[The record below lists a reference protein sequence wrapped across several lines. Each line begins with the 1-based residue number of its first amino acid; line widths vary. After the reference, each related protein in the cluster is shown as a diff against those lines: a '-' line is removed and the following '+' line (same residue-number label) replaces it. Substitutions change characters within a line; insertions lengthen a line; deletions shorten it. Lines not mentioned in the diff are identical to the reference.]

1 VKLLIG
7 STSQISNYFPISYAK
22 ISSRNI
28 SNKIFDKKYEEVHL
42 PFGLNIKG
50 KSQSEYDDINYY
62 YTLDLIK
69 DLLKTSDKIVV
80 YSTCELWSDCSGS
93 IDLKTDYK
101 FHQNEY
107 ILSKYKLTDS
117 LKSLNNNK
125 IIIVYPFN
133 FNSTYRSEDF
143 LFGKIFQSIIHNKK
157 IKIGNTKYYRD
168 LLHTSYVSKV
178 CQNLNGDK
186 IIGSG
191 RMFFVNDFIR
201 DLYRKFNLDYNELVE
216 EISDWS
222 FMPQNEYYLKG
233 DFYNYNSLLKDT
245 IKDIRLKINSL

>member
-1 VKLLIG
+1 M
-7 STSQISNYFPISYAK
+7 
-22 ISSRNI
+22 
-28 SNKIFDKKYEEVHL
+28 
-42 PFGLNIKG
+42 
-50 KSQSEYDDINYY
+50 
-62 YTLDLIK
+62 
-69 DLLKTSDKIVV
+69 
-80 YSTCELWSDCSGS
+80 
-93 IDLKTDYK
+93 
-101 FHQNEY
+101 
-107 ILSKYKLTDS
+107 
-117 LKSLNNNK
+117 
-125 IIIVYPFN
+125 
-133 FNSTYRSEDF
+133 
-143 LFGKIFQSIIHNKK
+143 
-157 IKIGNTKYYRD
+157 
-168 LLHTSYVSKV
+168 SKV